1 MAKWQSLAAED
12 NEWFWRRENLRVTGG
27 HTKTYTD
34 WAVSTQGPEF
44 YLTSFTLSSVYKTKW
59 LEVPGEMRRTE
70 MASLHRPQ
78 LQGCWAQLYSL
89 EALMTEAIL

>member
-1 MAKWQSLAAED
+1 MPILTGVCQHRGQS
-12 NEWFWRRENLRVTGG
+12 
-27 HTKTYTD
+27 Y
-34 WAVSTQGPEF
+34 

-89 EALMTEAIL
+89 CRRVSGGSHDRGDFVDVISTNWAMV